1 VVDRIVADSPEPVR
15 LGGISHQIAR
25 QIEEATDIECRVA
38 QLGHLQRGGTP
49 SSADRILATRLAVK
63 SMELVAEGTFNH
75 MVATKGEEIVA
86 VPIERVMGRQKFV
99 PRDSPLIEAAL
110 SIGASLG
117 VDL

>member
-1 VVDRIVADSPEPVR
+1 
-15 LGGISHQIAR
+15 
-25 QIEEATDIECRVA
+25 
-38 QLGHLQRGGTP
+38 
-49 SSADRILATRLAVK
+49 
-63 SMELVAEGTFNH
+63 MELVAEGTFNH